1 MDVSMNR
8 INVVKNDV
16 YTQAYPVFDLCM
28 KSNQGNQVSA
38 DGG

>member
-1 MDVSMNR
+1 MNR

-28 KSNQGNQVSA
+28 KSNQEENCILHA
-38 DGG
+38 Y